1 MVLESAQEFV
11 RGLFSEEKNDFQ
23 TPSVTLGFWR
33 QTDRQTDNKATYIPE
48 WLCTVQVINK
58 TL

>member
-1 MVLESAQEFV
+1 MVLESVQEFV

-33 QTDRQTDNKATYIPE
+33 QTDNNRQQQTTATDDKAIARPDT
-48 WLCTVQVINK
+48 
-58 TL
+58 